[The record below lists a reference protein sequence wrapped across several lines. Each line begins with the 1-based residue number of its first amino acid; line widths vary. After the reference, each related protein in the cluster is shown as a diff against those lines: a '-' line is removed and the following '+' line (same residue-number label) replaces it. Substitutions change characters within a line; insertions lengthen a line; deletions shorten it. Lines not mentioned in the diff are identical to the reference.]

1 MTSAPVTALFVVP
14 SAKRAGGGD
23 IWLDTLLAVIG
34 DHGVQASVA
43 FEKDGELVRRAQF
56 YGCDVTVLDDGSRV
70 PGGGLEDL
78 VAPLAE
84 LIAFRKPQVSVF
96 WSPRAQV
103 YGTAAHRTA
112 GRPGRIAWVQHVLPS
127 GFWLHQAA
135 SDAPSDRVICVSQAV
150 RVRQEQLYPA
160 SRAVVIHPGVNAP
173 RNSMSKST
181 ARKALGLDAHAALVG
196 VIGRIEPWKGQDIAV
211 RMLAEPPSVAYSLAL
226 IGERHSATWP
236 DFTGDV
242 EALARDLGVADRVT
256 FTGHVADSPSVLS
269 ALDVL
274 VCASREEGFSLA
286 VLEAMAAGIPVVA
299 TRCGGPEDMIEHEV
313 TGLLVPPENPSAL
326 ANAISRVLR
335 DRTLSSQLAGR
346 ARALHA
352 QRFTS
357 RQAAARFAD
366 ALAELAADPGENS
379 R

>member
-1 MTSAPVTALFVVP
+1 MTSASVTALFVVP

-23 IWLDTLLAVIG
+23 IWIDTLLSAIG

-43 FEKDGELVRRAQF
+43 FEEDGELARRATL
-56 YGCDVTVLDDGSRV
+56 YGCDVTVLDADSRN
-70 PGGGLEDL
+70 PGGGLEEL

-84 LIAFRKPQVSVF
+84 LFASRKPQVSVF

-103 YGTAAHRTA
+103 YGAAAHRTA
-112 GRPGRIAWVQHVLPS
+112 GRPGRTAWVQHVLPS

-160 SRAVVIHPGVNAP
+160 SRTVVIHPGVSAP
-173 RNSMSKST
+173 RNSMSKSA
-181 ARKALGLDAHAALVG
+181 ARKTRGLDAHGALVG
-196 VIGRIEPWKGQDIAV
+196 VVGRIEPWKGQDIAV
-211 RMLAEPPSVAYSLAL
+211 RMLAESPSVTCSLAL
-226 IGERHSATWP
+226 IGERRSTTWP
-236 DFTGDV
+236 DYTRQV

-256 FTGHVADSPSVLS
+256 FTGHVADSASVLP

-313 TGLLVPPENPSAL
+313 TGLLVPPGNPSAL
-326 ANAISRVLR
+326 ANAIGRVLR
-335 DRTLSSQLAGR
+335 NGTLSSQLAGR

-357 RQAAARFAD
+357 HQAAARFAA
-366 ALAELAADPGENS
+366 ALAELAADPGGNS